1 MTEHHNPDI
10 KNQLK
15 ITNIIFYSL
24 LSGLSLFF
32 VIVMMLIQNR
42 DNSEGAD
49 IDKVLVF
56 LVPVFGLLIMFFSR
70 LISNQ
75 MLSKY
80 KAGGGILQKIT
91 YYRTAKIVSWAMIEG
106 ACLFALVAT
115 LLTSNYLYTV
125 VFMFL
130 IGYFILMRPSK
141 ESLIREMHLN
151 SEESDLI
158 LKS

>member
-1 MTEHHNPDI
+1 MNEHHNPEI
-10 KNQLK
+10 RNQLK

-24 LSGLSLFF
+24 LSGLLLFF
-32 VIVMMLIQNR
+32 VIVMILIQNR

-56 LVPVFGLLIMFFSR
+56 LVPVFGLLMMFFSR
-70 LISNQ
+70 LIYNQ

-80 KAGGGILQKIT
+80 RPGGGILQKIT
-91 YYRTAKIVSWAMIEG
+91 YYRTAKIVSLAMIEG

-125 VFMFL
+125 VFIFL

>member
-15 ITNIIFYSL
+15 ITNMIFYSL

-56 LVPVFGLLIMFFSR
+56 LVPVFGLLMMFFSR
-70 LISNQ
+70 LIYSR
-75 MLSKY
+75 MLLKY
-80 KAGGGILQKIT
+80 KPGGGILQKIT

-106 ACLFALVAT
+106 ACFFALVAT

-125 VFMFL
+125 VFIFL

-151 SEESDLI
+151 GEESDLI

>member
-1 MTEHHNPDI
+1 MTEYHNPEF
-10 KNQLK
+10 KNHLK
-15 ITNIIFYSL
+15 ITIIIFYSL
-24 LSGLSLFF
+24 LSGLLLFF
-32 VIVMMLIQNR
+32 VIVMILIQNR

-70 LISNQ
+70 LIPNQ

-80 KAGGGILQKIT
+80 KLGGGILQKIT

-125 VFMFL
+125 VFIFL

>member
-1 MTEHHNPDI
+1 MNEPHNPDI

-24 LSGLSLFF
+24 LSGLLLFF
-32 VIVMMLIQNR
+32 VIVMILIQNR
-42 DNSEGAD
+42 VNSEGAD

-56 LVPVFGLLIMFFSR
+56 LVPVFGLLMMFLSR
-70 LISNQ
+70 LIYNQ

-80 KAGGGILQKIT
+80 KPGGGILQKIT

-125 VFMFL
+125 VFIFL

>member
-1 MTEHHNPDI
+1 MTEYHNPEI
-10 KNQLK
+10 KNHLK
-15 ITNIIFYSL
+15 ITIIIFYSL
-24 LSGLSLFF
+24 LSGLLLFF

-80 KAGGGILQKIT
+80 KPGGGILQKIT

-125 VFMFL
+125 VFIFL

>member
-1 MTEHHNPDI
+1 MTEHHNPEI
-10 KNQLK
+10 RNQLK

-24 LSGLSLFF
+24 LSGLLLFF
-32 VIVMMLIQNR
+32 VIVMILIQNR

-56 LVPVFGLLIMFFSR
+56 LVPVFGLLMMFLSR
-70 LISNQ
+70 LIYNQ

-80 KAGGGILQKIT
+80 RPGGVILQKIT
-91 YYRTAKIVSWAMIEG
+91 YYRTAKIVSWALIEG

-125 VFMFL
+125 VFIFL